1 MRSPVLAVTHCLLVD
16 DHAIFREA
24 LSLLM
29 AMRHPEVQL
38 CTAGTLA
45 EATGYLASEPAH
57 SLVLLDL
64 SLPDS
69 RGVDTLRRLR
79 DAAPQARIIVLSA
92 DDRPETVLA
101 ALEAGAAGFIP
112 KTADATVL
120 GGALRT
126 VLAGGVFVPEG
137 LAETAGAPTV
147 PPLTA
152 RQLEVFRGLVD
163 GKSNK
168 AIARELDLSGSTV
181 KTHVQ
186 AIYERLG
193 VTTRAQA
200 VLVAARMGWLGDHLP
215 PAAG

>member
-1 MRSPVLAVTHCLLVD
+1 MRSPVSDTTACLLVD
-16 DHAIFREA
+16 DHAIFRDA

-29 AMRHPEVQL
+29 QLRHPEVPL
-38 CTAGTLA
+38 HAVGTLA
-45 EATGYLASEPAH
+45 EAGAYLARHPDA

-69 RGVDTLRRLR
+69 KGVDTLRRLHSL
-79 DAAPQARIIVLSA
+79 APQARVIVLSA
-92 DDRPETVLA
+92 DDRPDTVLA
-101 ALEAGAAGFIP
+101 ALDAGAAGFIP
-112 KTADATVL
+112 KTASAEVL

-126 VLAGGVFVPEG
+126 VLGGDVFVPEG
-137 LAETAGAPTV
+137 LMAAVGEAPAP

-152 RQLEVFRGLVD
+152 RQMAVFRGLVA

-168 AIARELDLSGSTV
+168 LIARDLDLSDSTV

-193 VTTRAQA
+193 ITTRAQA
-200 VLVAARMGWLGDHLP
+200 VLMAARMGWLGLGP
-215 PAAG
+215 G

>member
-1 MRSPVLAVTHCLLVD
+1 MRSPTLAVTHCLLVD
-16 DHAIFREA
+16 DHAIFRDA

-29 AMRHPEVQL
+29 ELRHPEAQL

-45 EATGYLASEPAH
+45 EAAECLARDPAP

-79 DAAPQARIIVLSA
+79 EAAPLARIIVLSA

-101 ALEAGAAGFIP
+101 ALDAGAAGFIP
-112 KTADATVL
+112 KTAKAEVL

-137 LAETAGAPTV
+137 LAAPAEAPAE
-147 PPLTA
+147 PPLTT
-152 RQLEVFRGLVD
+152 RQMEVFRGLVD

-168 AIARELDLSGSTV
+168 AIARELELSDSTV

-193 VTTRAQA
+193 ITTRAQA
-200 VLVAARMGWLGDHLP
+200 VLVAARMGWLGNNL
-215 PAAG
+215 PAAS